1 MNTPHKHAAVIKA
14 WADGAQIQTRMNGM
28 PESTWSDIDSPAWHS
43 DYFEYRIKPTIKT
56 HELCVRFNDTHW
68 QPFQDPQGVKNLR
81 LTFTDGVLTDA
92 AVISESIIEVAP

>member
-1 MNTPHKHAAVIKA
+1 MKPHKHAAIIKA
-14 WADGAQIQTRMNGM
+14 WADGAQVQGKM
-28 PESTWSDIDSPAWHS
+28 PQLVGEDFWVDVNEPFWASET
-43 DYFEYRIKPTIKT
+43 FEYRIKPTIKT

-92 AVISESIIEVAP
+92 TVIKE